1 MSSPDKVSVSK
12 AGFGPEGGERDG
24 VRQAGPRAQGRP
36 APGPNPGAP
45 RIGQG
50 EGGGGFADPEGFE
63 SERVVLEAGGPVLWG
78 REGRHGSSAD
88 DKGDDR
94 DLADESAAAIL
105 QQLTDRDVLGA
116 RRYPS
121 LVSSAAKESRLW
133 AGPKAAPGGRGAAAQ
148 SCGEAQPAV
157 AGPLPPDGAEG
168 GRTWGTPKRGTKS
181 RMKAAANRPRSF
193 MEGLVGLPSD
203 TESSDEF
210 SELQPIR
217 VSICLKEG
225 GQVKP
230 RSSKDP
236 GDTARHSTLQ
246 VREHFLPSAPQGLT
260 SVVERQDAGELEMSS
275 PKKMQSMLWGKAGNR
290 PYPGHAAAVSSLPQ
304 ATPRRKGGKEKK
316 SLQGISNLALGRI
329 FPPWGQRVSAAPV
342 EPATFPPITG
352 IPLLGRS
359 KRDSSVPSGTKQ
371 RKHSG
376 TGKKS
381 VTWKAT
387 VSEPAVAGE
396 DKDPNRDPAA
406 KGQLPTHRRGRSFS
420 RRHRGESSRG
430 NLNTRA
436 SQDPGSLEPLAR
448 NQGDDMPRGPAPP
461 GDQEPLDQPPRP
473 ERQQQAPGAQGCPRC
488 PVLQRKIDSL
498 KEQLAAMEN
507 LAYKFQIL

>member
-88 DKGDDR
+88 DKGDDQ

-168 GRTWGTPKRGTKS
+168 GRTWGAPRRGTKS
-181 RMKAAANRPRSF
+181 RMKAAADRPRSV
-193 MEGLVGLPSD
+193 MKGLVGLPSD

-210 SELQPIR
+210 SELQAIR

-230 RSSKDP
+230 RSSEDP

-275 PKKMQSMLWGKAGNR
+275 PKKMQSVLRGKVGSR
-290 PYPGHAAAVSSLPQ
+290 PYLGGAAAGSSLPQ
-304 ATPRRKGGKEKK
+304 ATPRRKGVPEKK

-371 RKHSG
+371 PKHSG

>member
-1 MSSPDKVSVSK
+1 MESLLERQEWCLTPPQKATCLSLRDHGCERDRDPGDQLTPLKRGRPGRDMSSPDKVSVSE
-12 AGFGPEGGERDG
+12 AGFGPEGGER
-24 VRQAGPRAQGRP
+24 
-36 APGPNPGAP
+36 
-45 RIGQG
+45 
-50 EGGGGFADPEGFE
+50 EG
-63 SERVVLEAGGPVLWG
+63 
-78 REGRHGSSAD
+78 
-88 DKGDDR
+88 
-94 DLADESAAAIL
+94 
-105 QQLTDRDVLGA
+105 
-116 RRYPS
+116 
-121 LVSSAAKESRLW
+121 
-133 AGPKAAPGGRGAAAQ
+133 GGRGAAAQ

-181 RMKAAANRPRSF
+181 RMKAAADRPRSF
-193 MEGLVGLPSD
+193 MEGLVGPPSD

-236 GDTARHSTLQ
+236 GETARHSAFQ
-246 VREHFLPSAPQGLT
+246 VRENFLPSAPQGLT

-275 PKKMQSMLWGKAGNR
+275 PKKMQSVLRGKVGSRPYLGGAAAGSSL

-304 ATPRRKGGKEKK
+304 ATPRRKGAKEKK
-316 SLQGISNLALGRI
+316 SLQGASNLALGRN
-329 FPPWGQRVSAAPV
+329 FPPWGQQVSAAPL
-342 EPATFPPITG
+342 EPATFPPISG

-359 KRDSSVPSGTKQ
+359 KRYSSVPSGTKQ
-371 RKHSG
+371 SKHSG

-381 VTWKAT
+381 VARRAR

-396 DKDPNRDPAA
+396 DKDPNRDPVA
-406 KGQLPTHRRGRSFS
+406 KGQLPTHRRVRSFS
-420 RRHRGESSRG
+420 CGHRGESSSG

-436 SQDPGSLEPLAR
+436 SQDSGRLEPLAR

-488 PVLQRKIDSL
+488 PVLQREIDSL